1 MKKSYKGFPAY
12 LFIVFGVMMASQ
24 LFTSMMNPNRGSKIG
39 YSEMLAYIEQ
49 GVISHVA
56 VEQDTVYARMSES
69 KIPEEH
75 TAWLH
80 WQVYALQVPS
90 RKVSISRAGQGE
102 DLSRILEES
111 KGGRPS
117 KATG

>member
-56 VEQDTVYARMSES
+56 VEQDTVYARMS
-69 KIPEEH
+69 
-75 TAWLH
+75 
-80 WQVYALQVPS
+80 
-90 RKVSISRAGQGE
+90 
-102 DLSRILEES
+102 
-111 KGGRPS
+111 
-117 KATG
+117 